1 MVDTDLMPHRSPG
14 HRDPATPSIEVAPNL
29 LSPGDHIWAGRDG
42 EQEWKR
48 VDRVEF
54 RPGARTQNGLGQTT
68 GKRRDHHVIFCADG
82 WEAVVMRGD
91 EVEVRIGSAG
101 HHDTDPAEG

>member
-1 MVDTDLMPHRSPG
+1 MVDTELMPHR
-14 HRDPATPSIEVAPNL
+14 HDPATPSIEVAPNL

-54 RPGARTQNGLGQTT
+54 RPGAWRRNGLGEST
-68 GKRRDHHVIFCADG
+68 GKSQDCHVIFCADG

-91 EVEVRIGSAG
+91 EIEVRIGSAG
-101 HHDTDPAEG
+101 QRDTDPAEG